1 MKELLNKDLTANFT
15 TNQKT
20 ICNTVLFLL
29 FQWSALLVIG
39 ILFETVNKAYILLI
53 IPYLQR
59 CSILF
64 KRIME
69 DEKMKHAHA
78 DSYFSK
84 SEIYK
89 GITGKE
95 YQPKH
100 GKDDMNEECK
110 TK

>member
-1 MKELLNKDLTANFT
+1 
-15 TNQKT
+15 
-20 ICNTVLFLL
+20 
-29 FQWSALLVIG
+29 
-39 ILFETVNKAYILLI
+39 
-53 IPYLQR
+53 
-59 CSILF
+59 
-64 KRIME
+64 ME